1 MNWIIFFFALEI
13 GWLPIDSLK
22 MYEQPM
28 SYQSNQSGYIQFES
42 EVELF
47 KHLFVGGSIRTYIS
61 KNKNSYDFWPTRD
74 GYMFYTG
81 LRYDILEI
89 GFRHYCTHPVV
100 PWDYQFNPIWE
111 GAYEEIYFRISGKIG
126 GD

>member
-1 MNWIIFFFALEI
+1 MNWIIFIFALEI
-13 GWLPIDSLK
+13 GWVPNDILRT
-22 MYEQPM
+22 YEPPM
-28 SYQSNQSGYIQFES
+28 IYNSAESAYIQFES

-47 KHLFVGGSIRTYIS
+47 KLFFIGGSIRTYIS

-100 PWDYQFNPIWE
+100 PWNYQFNPIWE

>member
-1 MNWIIFFFALEI
+1 MSWLVFIFALEI

-28 SYQSNQSGYIQFES
+28 SYQSGQSGYIQFES
-42 EVELF
+42 EIELF
-47 KHLFVGGSIRTYIS
+47 KHVFVGGSIRTYIS